1 VKSNGQFRAE
11 TSIDM
16 AALYFDAQI
25 GSANAQLILCFSCR
39 LITWITGHHSGGKA

>member
-16 AALYFDAQI
+16 AALFSMRK
-25 GSANAQLILCFSCR
+25 SAVLTRNSSCVF
-39 LITWITGHHSGGKA
+39 HVD